1 MWNYWQCFVFV
12 FIVWQN
18 VTYLP
23 TEISTQELAHINMW
37 KLEERSQSHNS
48 AHLTFFLFSDSRAGE
63 GAPQKIDH
71 ALIGGVVAV
80 VMFAILCA
88 LIVLGRYFARHKG
101 NAPAVQSYLIMNAP
115 RSWSVFGCK
124 WSAIGFKSTRGQGSS
139 AQLIFFIFSSSSFF
153 LFLWSPP
160 TQELTSHMKPKGR
173 TTQPTRTRPS
183 SMQRADTTT
192 QMRRRSTISKAGG
205 PGVTGGNAG
214 GWWWWWWWWC
224 CWRIM
229 SNSDCLRESVGL
241 GRARF

>member
-1 MWNYWQCFVFV
+1 MQTETEDLKKQRNKLNPSVGYSIFSGYEIIGSVLCFM
-12 FIVWQN
+12 WQN

-48 AHLTFFLFSDSRAGE
+48 AHPTFFLFSDSRAGE

-124 WSAIGFKSTRGQGSS
+124 WRTTGFRI
-139 AQLIFFIFSSSSFF
+139 IFFIFF
-153 LFLWSPP
+153 LLVPFL
-160 TQELTSHMKPKGR
+160 
-173 TTQPTRTRPS
+173 
-183 SMQRADTTT
+183 
-192 QMRRRSTISKAGG
+192 
-205 PGVTGGNAG
+205 
-214 GWWWWWWWWC
+214 
-224 CWRIM
+224 
-229 SNSDCLRESVGL
+229 
-241 GRARF
+241 

>member
-23 TEISTQELAHINMW
+23 TKISTQELAHINMW

-48 AHLTFFLFSDSRAGE
+48 AHPTFFLFSDSRAGE

-115 RSWSVFGCK
+115 RTWSVFGCK
-124 WSAIGFKSTRGQGSS
+124 WSAIGFMSARGQGSS
-139 AQLIFFIFSSSSFF
+139 AQLIFFIFFSSSSFF
-153 LFLWSPP
+153 YDIFPP
-160 TQELTSHMKPKGR
+160 RNLLHTRSQRGGRRSRCGHGHYQRGGR
-173 TTQPTRTRPS
+173 TQQHR
-183 SMQRADTTT
+183 
-192 QMRRRSTISKAGG
+192 
-205 PGVTGGNAG
+205 
-214 GWWWWWWWWC
+214 
-224 CWRIM
+224 
-229 SNSDCLRESVGL
+229 
-241 GRARF
+241 